1 MAQVTEVIAAIRA
14 VTVTKEFLVTRKLES
29 VRRGVPQAMK
39 ESTVTKVN
47 NTFFVVK
54 IMYITISQ
62 MVLFIF
68 NI

>member
-47 NTFFVVK
+47 NTFF
-54 IMYITISQ
+54 
-62 MVLFIF
+62 LWLR
-68 NI
+68 

>member
-29 VRRGVPQAMK
+29 VRRGVPLAMK

-47 NTFFVVK
+47 NFFFV
-54 IMYITISQ
+54 
-62 MVLFIF
+62 L
-68 NI
+68 